1 MVSPDLAFY
10 TIVLFVL
17 VFGVIIPVL
26 DKIKIFKPFV
36 SFRWSVIVV
45 LLAALI
51 GAIIDFSH
59 LTEDVRLAVVIGAI
73 IVSGGYV
80 LIRTFEK
87 LVFNGYTFGL
97 KKISVQKGDVSA
109 EADFEIN
116 KKENEQKNET
126 NNDKESSEEKDK
138 QEKDKQEDI
147 KEDLSAE

>member
-1 MVSPDLAFY
+1 MVSSNLAFY
-10 TIVLFVL
+10 TIVSFVV

-26 DKIKIFKPFV
+26 DKVKIFKPFV

-51 GAIIDFSH
+51 GVVIDFSH
-59 LTEDVRLAVVIGAI
+59 LTDDVRLAIVIGAI

-109 EADFEIN
+109 EADFEI
-116 KKENEQKNET
+116 KKDDKPQSEQKTEKILS
-126 NNDKESSEEKDK
+126 DEKDK
-138 QEKDKQEDI
+138 TDEI